1 MPVSSQSSSAPIQDA
16 RQLALS
22 VLQRVRRGTF
32 ADAALEQGFA
42 RANLSSRDRALATEL
57 IYGSLRRQRTLD
69 ALIDQLGKKSAAQQP
84 PDLRLILHLGFYQL
98 RYLDQIPASAA
109 VDTTVNLAK
118 QNGLSRL
125 AAVVNGILRQ
135 YIRRVEQMDEPGDVL
150 QLPTDPI
157 QRLGVLHSF
166 PDWIVDCF
174 NQTLPL
180 LEVDALCDWLNRPP
194 TLDLRVNPCTT
205 TPALVAAAFQAAQ
218 IAVERLPHLPQ
229 ALRLSEHVG
238 AIQQLPGYHQGW
250 WSIQDGSAQLVAH
263 LVDPQP
269 GETIIDAC
277 AAPGGKAT
285 HLAELMGDRGRVI
298 ACDRAASRLK
308 KVAQNSHRLK
318 LNSIEAHGVDSTNNR
333 AFQNLG
339 DRVLVDA
346 PCSGLGTLHRHADAR
361 WRQTPDSVAGL
372 TELQQ
377 AILNHTATWV
387 KPGGLLVYATCTL
400 HPAENE
406 AVIQSFLNHH
416 SDWQLEPPMGEF
428 KAMASAEGWIKRW
441 PHRDDT
447 DGFFMA
453 RLRHQG

>member
-1 MPVSSQSSSAPIQDA
+1 MIIQDA
-16 RQLALS
+16 RQLALV
-22 VLQRVRRGTF
+22 VLQTVRRGAF
-32 ADAALEQGFA
+32 ADVALDQGFA
-42 RANLSSRDRALATEL
+42 KADLSSRDRGLATEL
-57 IYGSLRRQRTLD
+57 VYGSLRRQRTLD
-69 ALIDQLGKKSAAQQP
+69 ALIDQLGKKKAEQQP

-98 RYLDQIPASAA
+98 RYLDQIPVSAA

-125 AAVVNGILRQ
+125 ASVVNGILRQ
-135 YIRRVEQMDEPGDVL
+135 YARLADRGQDQGDVL
-150 QLPTDPI
+150 QMPANPI
-157 QRLGVLHSF
+157 QQLGILHSF
-166 PDWIVDCF
+166 PDWIVECF
-174 NQTLPL
+174 RQTLPL
-180 LEVDALCDWLNRPP
+180 PEVDALCDWLNRSP
-194 TLDLRVNPCTT
+194 TLDLRINSHITT
-205 TPALVAAAFQAAQ
+205 RD
-218 IAVERLPHLPQ
+218 AVEATFKSAQVAVEHLPHLPH

-238 AIQQLPGYHQGW
+238 ALHTLPGYAEGW
-250 WSIQDGSAQLVAH
+250 WSVQDGSAQLVAQ

-308 KVAQNSHRLK
+308 KVAQNSCRLK
-318 LNSIEAHGVDSTNNR
+318 LNSIEAHCVDSTDHP

-361 WRQTPDSVAGL
+361 WRQTPESVDGL
-372 TELQQ
+372 TQLQQ
-377 AILNHTATWV
+377 TILNHTATWV

-406 AVIQSFLNHH
+406 GVVQAFLNQHPAWEVEAPEGDL
-416 SDWQLEPPMGEF
+416 S
-428 KAMASAEGWIKRW
+428 AIASTGGWIKRW

-447 DGFFMA
+447 DGFFIA
-453 RLRHQG
+453 RLRHHR